1 MFFLAETISIKRTTI
16 LYAVIVIAL
25 IAGIGIGLFS
35 NLFFGV
41 NPGNVLSGNA
51 FESFSDQDKNFL
63 VTLANSQIALTVN
76 KVVEQS
82 DWCIASGGQW
92 HNVSQAGELSISKE
106 QALEFEEQGYSVF
119 QKSDGNWLVN
129 VTVLNRDNCIVP
141 NVK

>member
-1 MFFLAETISIKRTTI
+1 MVKKSTLLF
-16 LYAVIVIAL
+16 
-25 IAGIGIGLFS
+25 AGIVLALAIGFGLGFFS
-35 NLFFGV
+35 SSFFSEKQVFGKDFL
-41 NPGNVLSGNA
+41 G
-51 FESFSDQDKNFL
+51 DQDKNFL

-82 DWCIASGGQW
+82 DWCLASGGQW

-106 QALEFEEQGYSVF
+106 QALEFEKQGYSVF

-129 VTVLNRDNCIVP
+129 VTVLNRDSCIVP